1 MFFPPIRE
9 QESFPTIVPLDQS
22 ETRILPRR
30 IYTGLIP
37 IVGKLWATVA
47 AVYMYCRSMNTGD
60 LPDVINYTKHILYS
74 NFNIRRINFNLLITE
89 ERAT

>member
-30 IYTGLIP
+30 IYTGLNP
-37 IVGKLWATVA
+37 IVRKLWATVA
-47 AVYMYCRSMNTGD
+47 AVHV
-60 LPDVINYTKHILYS
+60 L
-74 NFNIRRINFNLLITE
+74 
-89 ERAT
+89 